1 MDQRPTLQGVDERGS
16 AVRRLRL
23 MNGRT
28 RMRKISLAG
37 LHTLVW
43 SYWRFIA
50 KGVVLAAVVLI
61 ATVASCSWAV
71 SWAARAKE
79 LAPLEALSLQ
89 FGDMNGVAY
98 YTVQGPS
105 YRVVATLAT
114 EAGIPVRFEGSLL
127 PGQKLVVSI
136 PDSARAKAQTIELF
150 RQGNRLLVEA
160 NPMEGE

>member
-1 MDQRPTLQGVDERGS
+1 MSVDATRTLPGFSRD
-16 AVRRLRL
+16 
-23 MNGRT
+23 
-28 RMRKISLAG
+28 
-37 LHTLVW
+37 
-43 SYWRFIA
+43 FIA
-50 KGVVLAAVVLI
+50 KRVAFAAVVLV
-61 ATVASCSWAV
+61 ATVAASYAWAT
-71 SWAARAKE
+71 SWAARAQE

-89 FGDMNGVAY
+89 FGEMNGVAY

>member
-16 AVRRLRL
+16 TVRRLRL

-37 LHTLVW
+37 VHTLVW

-61 ATVASCSWAV
+61 ATVASS

-105 YRVVATLAT
+105 
-114 EAGIPVRFEGSLL
+114 
-127 PGQKLVVSI
+127 
-136 PDSARAKAQTIELF
+136 
-150 RQGNRLLVEA
+150 
-160 NPMEGE
+160 

>member
-1 MDQRPTLQGVDERGS
+1 MSVDAPRIFPGFS
-16 AVRRLRL
+16 RD
-23 MNGRT
+23 
-28 RMRKISLAG
+28 
-37 LHTLVW
+37 
-43 SYWRFIA
+43 FIA
-50 KGVVLAAVVLI
+50 KRVVLAAVVLI
-61 ATVASCSWAV
+61 ATVAASYAWAT
-71 SWAARAKE
+71 SWAARAQE

-89 FGDMNGVAY
+89 FGEMNGVAY

-114 EAGIPVRFEGSLL
+114 EGGTPVRLEGSLL

-136 PDSARAKAQTIELF
+136 PDSASAKAQSIELV

>member
-1 MDQRPTLQGVDERGS
+1 MSVNATRTLPGFSRD
-16 AVRRLRL
+16 
-23 MNGRT
+23 
-28 RMRKISLAG
+28 
-37 LHTLVW
+37 
-43 SYWRFIA
+43 FIA

-61 ATVASCSWAV
+61 ATVASSSWAV

-79 LAPLEALSLQ
+79 LAPFEALSLQ